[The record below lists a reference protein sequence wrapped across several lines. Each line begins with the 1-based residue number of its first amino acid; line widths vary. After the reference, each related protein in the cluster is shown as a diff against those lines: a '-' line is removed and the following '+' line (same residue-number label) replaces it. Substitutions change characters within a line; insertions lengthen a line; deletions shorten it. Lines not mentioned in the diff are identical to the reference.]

1 MKDSVPPKAKS
12 FTVFRSAAD
21 GAATRQEQQNWDN
34 EGGHMS
40 STSGRVTR
48 GTGTL
53 PHVAVLTHH
62 GRQAPEPAFATMARP
77 KRSSDETHP
86 RLTRSSRM
94 FMTVAPAT
102 ADRGQSFHPRC
113 NLSSAVG

>member
-12 FTVFRSAAD
+12 FTVFRSAAEED
-21 GAATRQEQQNWDN
+21 ATRQEHQNWDN

-53 PHVAVLTHH
+53 PYVAILTHH
-62 GRQAPEPAFATMARP
+62 GSEATEHAFATMREAEAFIRRNTP
-77 KRSSDETHP
+77 APDAKLSDLYDRS
-86 RLTRSSRM
+86 
-94 FMTVAPAT
+94 A
-102 ADRGQSFHPRC
+102 ADS
-113 NLSSAVG
+113 